1 MHWNYTKF
9 TSEFMKIS
17 VKIFSLGRHILK
29 SADKHPYHDDD
40 EDMYIKTR
48 SNRLNRFSNSLQKS
62 MFKVGRKGDNGNTK
76 GSAQDAMQLQ
86 RHQIQRLQNQT
97 SLKPAAAVNQYRLC
111 IFGIEDKMPCQN
123 LHLIR
128 HTRNIKI
135 SETTCNLCRT
145 MWRWDSTALQQPE
158 TRKMD
163 I

>member
-48 SNRLNRFSNSLQKS
+48 SNRLNRFSNSLQNS

-86 RHQIQRLQNQT
+86 RHQIQTAKSNF
-97 SLKPAAAVNQYRLC
+97 LKTCSSSQSVST
-111 IFGIEDKMPCQN
+111 
-123 LHLIR
+123 LHI
-128 HTRNIKI
+128 
-135 SETTCNLCRT
+135 
-145 MWRWDSTALQQPE
+145 WY
-158 TRKMD
+158 
-163 I
+163 